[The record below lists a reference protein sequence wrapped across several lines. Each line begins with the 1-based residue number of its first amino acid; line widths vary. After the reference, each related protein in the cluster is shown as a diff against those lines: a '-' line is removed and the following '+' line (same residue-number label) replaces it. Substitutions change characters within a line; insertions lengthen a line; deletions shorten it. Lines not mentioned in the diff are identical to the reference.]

1 MFAHLVCVSFS
12 FDVEKL
18 LFPILQY
25 DQYGNQVYDQQN
37 YQQQQYQQ
45 QDGQQQQQQQQFP
58 NCNSI
63 GSLAPMN
70 PAMSSIGSFGR
81 MFKTDSHAVLMEL
94 FARDQDLVRQ
104 AAGKGGVVVSN
115 SSNNNGATNAAAA
128 SGSISGLQGSGPSGS
143 NLRSPTSMLGQ
154 RQHSVTFGGMG
165 VNNNNNNN
173 SSLSSWPH
181 FSSVSNLN
189 NLGGLQGVKSITN
202 LSAADLSSMGN
213 LNKMGNLA
221 HVKSIEGNMVRL
233 DIMCVFKQYVYV
245 FFEWIDGGILL
256 TSCFHFFR
264 VLPFICC

>member
-1 MFAHLVCVSFS
+1 MRERKKNGLVWFCCVSNIQKYYHLVRFVVFAIFSLLNYASFMFAHLICVSFFTMS
-12 FDVEKL
+12 NNS
-18 LFPILQY
+18 FPILQY

-37 YQQQQYQQ
+37 YQQQQQYQQ
-45 QDGQQQQQQQQFP
+45 QDGQQQQQQFP

-104 AAGKGGVVVSN
+104 AAGKGGVVVN
-115 SSNNNGATNAAAA
+115 NTNNNNGATNAAAA
-128 SGSISGLQGSGPSGS
+128 SGSISGLQASGPSGS
-143 NLRSPTSMLGQ
+143 NLRSPTSMMGQ

-165 VNNNNNNN
+165 VNNNNNN

-181 FSSVSNLN
+181 FSSVSSLN

-221 HVKSIEGNMVRL
+221 HVKSIEGNMVR
-233 DIMCVFKQYVYV
+233 
-245 FFEWIDGGILL
+245 
-256 TSCFHFFR
+256 
-264 VLPFICC
+264 